1 MAAIGHDD
9 HILLVET
16 TGLRQQGVMLTSH
29 YTFKVPYRSLAHT
42 IQSISRRGG
51 KIVRVHSLALFLPPQ
66 ELFQHSAPVEAVE
79 ARRSPSSETDLEVSL
94 PSEVNSEASE
104 STQLPVASETEDSP
118 SPLSVKPE
126 VPKPSKEQRSKQKP
140 KS

>member
-16 TGLRQQGVMLTSH
+16 TGLRQQGVMTSWH
-29 YTFKVPYRSLAHT
+29 NTFKVPYRLLAHT

-51 KIVRVHSLALFLPPQ
+51 KIVRVHSLSLSLAPQ
-66 ELFQHSAPVEAVE
+66 ELFERSAPVEAVE
-79 ARRSPSSETDLEVSL
+79 APSSPSSETELEASL
-94 PSEVNSEASE
+94 PPEVNNEASE
-104 STQLPVASETEDSP
+104 STQLPVASETEDPP
-118 SPLSVKPE
+118 SPLLVKPE
-126 VPKPSKEQRSKQKP
+126 VPKPSKEQRSKRKP